1 MKISRELIEKVS
13 RVARLNLHEE
23 EKELFMKDFKDVLE
37 AFAKIKDVD
46 VSNIELSVHPI
57 KFENVLRED
66 KAEKSLEEK
75 DVFLNTNHK
84 EKRFFKGPR
93 IL

>member
-1 MKISRELIEKVS
+1 MKIDKELIEKVS
-13 RVARLNLHEE
+13 RVARLNLHED
-23 EKELFMKDFKDVLE
+23 EKEGFLKDFKDVLD
-37 AFAKIKDVD
+37 AFSKIKDVN
-46 VSNIELSVHPI
+46 VSNVELSVHPI

-66 KAEKSLEEK
+66 KVKKSLDEK
-75 DVFLNTNHK
+75 DIFLNTKHK